1 MATPGDRSGRAA
13 ARRRGARTQAG
24 FTFLGLLF
32 LIFLMGLMAAAA
44 ATTWTFSA
52 QRDKELDLLF
62 AGREYR
68 FALGRYAA
76 AHARQPQP
84 YPTSL
89 AQLLDDPGQLTP
101 VRYLRR
107 LYFDPM
113 TGNSE
118 WGLVRNARGG
128 ITGVYSLSAQAP
140 VRRQAF
146 DSRDGID
153 FAKATSYRDW
163 IFRAALAPAMPE
175 APAAGAPPGWNREQ
189 DGEPPLTW
197 ESAPPAPVVV
207 PDPQ

>member
-1 MATPGDRSGRAA
+1 MATPGDRSWHAVA
-13 ARRRGARTQAG
+13 LRRGASAQAG

-62 AGREYR
+62 VGREYR

-89 AQLLDDPGQLTP
+89 EQLLDDPGRLP
-101 VRYLRR
+101 PARYLRR

-113 TGNSE
+113 TGSTE

-128 ITGVYSLSAQAP
+128 ITGVFSLSAQAP
-140 VRRQAF
+140 VRRQAL
-146 DSRDGID
+146 DPRDGID

-163 IFRAALAPAMPE
+163 IFRGALAPSTPDV
-175 APAAGAPPGWNREQ
+175 PPAGAPPGWSREQ

-197 ESAPPAPVVV
+197 ENAPPVPVVV